1 MCLTLSRQ
9 IFAWINFGQ
18 LRFSK
23 VFEWVYYYE
32 WRIYFE
38 VFPKLEWQENMGILS
53 KIRFCLQYNLSYG
66 TYCFAIMSRKCKT
79 PVKVFLF
86 VNFSKN
92 FKISFLTEYFWMATS
107 NFFSTSIHWNIH
119 VLYCLVG
126 MCISI
131 KDWLGEKWKWN
142 CNIRALEREM
152 WEGAIGQSVASERN
166 CKEQKRMVDW
176 TDD

>member
-107 NFFSTSIHWNIH
+107 NFFQHFNTLEYPCFILSCWN
-119 VLYCLVG
+119 VYFYQRLAGRKMKMKL
-126 MCISI
+126 
-131 KDWLGEKWKWN
+131 
-142 CNIRALEREM
+142 
-152 WEGAIGQSVASERN
+152 
-166 CKEQKRMVDW
+166 
-176 TDD
+176 